1 MDKLFENIEKE
12 AIESLKFPHSEV
24 LKDKE
29 KIKERTDNL
38 NKALT
43 LGNLEHFKIK
53 IYFED
58 DTKKRMVDTTVWA
71 LTDERVVLKQGVI
84 IPTNRIHKLEL

>member
-1 MDKLFENIEKE
+1 MDKLFESIEKE
-12 AIESLKFPHSEV
+12 SIENLKFPHEEV

-29 KIKERTDNL
+29 KIKERTENL

-58 DTKKRMVDTTVWA
+58 DIKKRMVDTTVWA